1 MNIKTVPQA
10 IDDMAVS
17 LGASPSAQ
25 IPTVSQALENVYAAL
40 GGTRTD
46 LDTMVISEVI
56 DLLTPLVNGGGGGGG
71 GDITVTLQT
80 INMPQTT
87 LTGRYDDEEQAYIA
101 EVKIADLDESVIDGV
116 SYGEI
121 GGDDYVYSIFV
132 KSNSGIVNTAIPYKT
147 IDGVDVYLDANN
159 VTYELSLFAY
169 AAEEFSIVVPA
180 DTIEFYRASKDV
192 ADTFREIAILVS
204 K

>member
-1 MNIKTVPQA
+1 MSIKTVPQA

-71 GDITVTLQT
+71 DMPFPTFSISADEVMSTEASYSDVKTAYTTYGEDGQIPAILIDAIDDATYWTNITFL
-80 INMPQTT
+80 
-87 LTGRYDDEEQAYIA
+87 
-101 EVKIADLDESVIDGV
+101 ADVSEYELPESVTERFSIGNYLFGNDGNF
-116 SYGEI
+116 Y
-121 GGDDYVYSIFV
+121 GGD
-132 KSNSGIVNTAIPYKT
+132 K
-147 IDGVDVYLDANN
+147 
-159 VTYELSLFAY
+159 
-169 AAEEFSIVVPA
+169 
-180 DTIEFYRASKDV
+180 
-192 ADTFREIAILVS
+192 
-204 K
+204 

>member
-71 GDITVTLQT
+71 GGGSSEFSTAEVTFIVKNIGEATIPAGESAFGIYAPLKVWNGTLIKNIAVSYTEFDSGNDVATNGTYQGVFDVILCNGACVFNPFSFGSANVAVAGDVSITGDVTIDQETGNATVTGDA
-80 INMPQTT
+80 T
-87 LTGRYDDEEQAYIA
+87 LTLECRY
-101 EVKIADLDESVIDGV
+101 
-116 SYGEI
+116 
-121 GGDDYVYSIFV
+121 
-132 KSNSGIVNTAIPYKT
+132 
-147 IDGVDVYLDANN
+147 
-159 VTYELSLFAY
+159 Y
-169 AAEEFSIVVPA
+169 A
-180 DTIEFYRASKDV
+180 
-192 ADTFREIAILVS
+192 
-204 K
+204 